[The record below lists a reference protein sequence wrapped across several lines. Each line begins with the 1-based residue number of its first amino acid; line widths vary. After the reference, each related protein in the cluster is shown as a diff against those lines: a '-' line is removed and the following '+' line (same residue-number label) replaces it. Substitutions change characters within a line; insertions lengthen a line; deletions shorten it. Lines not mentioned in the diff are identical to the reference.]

1 MQSIGTNIKYFRGKE
16 NMSQDVFAEKLNFSK
31 HTISAFENNKR
42 LPNVADFIRI
52 CDILGASADTL
63 LGLPTEN
70 KYPDFKKSRLSTR
83 IANIRE
89 YAGETEDE
97 FAGKLNISVSTL
109 KKYEHSHRTP
119 PLQRIKDIC
128 EGYGYSAD
136 YLLGRDQ
143 GGK

>member
-1 MQSIGTNIKYFRGKE
+1 MQTIGTNIKYFRGKE
-16 NMSQDVFAEKLNFSK
+16 NMSQDIFAEKLNFSK

-70 KYPDFKKSRLSTR
+70 KYPDLKKGRLSTR

-89 YAGETEDE
+89 HAGETENE
-97 FAGKLNISVSTL
+97 FAKKLNISVSTL
-109 KKYEHSHRTP
+109 KKYEHSHRIP

-136 YLLGRDQ
+136 YLLGRDR
-143 GGK
+143 GGV